1 MNNCKNRR
9 IIPNGFQIIWKLNLG
24 NICDVHQ
31 DKVEN
36 ILEQMSER
44 LMNECIEVC
53 KVQLQDIDDQLVR
66 TQNNIRNNFNDEILN

>member
-1 MNNCKNRR
+1 M
-9 IIPNGFQIIWKLNLG
+9 
-24 NICDVHQ
+24 
-31 DKVEN
+31 EN
-36 ILEQMSER
+36 ILEQIPER